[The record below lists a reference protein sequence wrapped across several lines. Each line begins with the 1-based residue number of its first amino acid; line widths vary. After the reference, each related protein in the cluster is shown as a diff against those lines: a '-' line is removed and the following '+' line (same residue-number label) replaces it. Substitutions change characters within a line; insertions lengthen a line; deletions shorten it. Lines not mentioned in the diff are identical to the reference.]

1 MDPKRWSRPITF
13 EAPRLGQHR
22 TIASTQEA
30 ARVLIND
37 WPIQKGRQ
45 LKAARKACLA
55 VLEGKKPPS
64 EARNAFIA
72 AAVEADV
79 FVREK

>member
-1 MDPKRWSRPITF
+1 MDPKRWSKPITF
-13 EAPRLGQHR
+13 ETSHLGQYR
-22 TIASTQEA
+22 TIVSTQEA
-30 ARVLIND
+30 ARALVND
-37 WPIQKGRQ
+37 WPLEKGRQ
-45 LKAARKACLA
+45 LKTARKTCAD

>member
-1 MDPKRWSRPITF
+1 MDPKRWSKPITF
-13 EAPRLGQHR
+13 ETPRLGQYR

-30 ARVLIND
+30 ARALEND
-37 WPIQKGRQ
+37 WPLEKGRQ
-45 LKAARKACLA
+45 LKEARKMCVA
-55 VLEGKKPPS
+55 VLAGRKPPS

-72 AAVEADV
+72 AAVEAHV

>member
-1 MDPKRWSRPITF
+1 MDPKRWSKPITF
-13 EAPRLGQHR
+13 ETPRLGHYR

-30 ARVLIND
+30 ARALVND
-37 WPIQKGRQ
+37 WPVEKGKQ
-45 LKAARKACLA
+45 LKVARKTCMA
-55 VLEGKKPPS
+55 VLEGRKPPS
-64 EARNAFIA
+64 DARNAFIA

>member
-1 MDPKRWSRPITF
+1 MDPKRWSKPITF
-13 EAPRLGQHR
+13 ETTRLGQYR
-22 TIASTQEA
+22 TIVSTQEA
-30 ARVLIND
+30 ARALMND
-37 WPIQKGRQ
+37 WPLQKGRQ
-45 LKAARKACLA
+45 LKTARKTCEA

>member
-1 MDPKRWSRPITF
+1 MDPKRWSKPITF
-13 EAPRLGQHR
+13 ETPRLGQYR
-22 TIASTQEA
+22 TIVSTQEA
-30 ARVLIND
+30 ARALVND
-37 WPIQKGRQ
+37 WPVEKGRQ
-45 LKAARKACLA
+45 LRAARRICTA

-64 EARNAFIA
+64 DARHAFIA